1 MKRKKLLKT
10 LAKLLDMEGRDQRK
24 HRDELKALLKKLKLK
39 KVELEEKIVLEKDE
53 RKRKRLG
60 KELEIINA
68 QRLKGLKALQDLQD
82 LM

>member
-10 LAKLLDMEGRDQRK
+10 LANFLDMDGRKQRK
-24 HRDELKALLKKLKLK
+24 HSDELKALLKKLREK
-39 KVELEEKIVLEKDE
+39 KVELEEKMLLEKDE

-68 QRLKGLKALQDLQD
+68 QRLKGLKALQDLMQV
-82 LM
+82 

>member
-10 LAKLLDMEGRDQRK
+10 LAKVLDMEGRKQRK
-24 HRDELKALLKKLKLK
+24 HRDELKALLKSLKKK
-39 KVELEEKIVLEKDE
+39 KVELEAKMLLVEDE

-68 QRLKGLKALQDLQD
+68 QRLKGLKALHD
-82 LM
+82 LMEV

>member
-10 LAKLLDMEGRDQRK
+10 LAKVLDMEGRKQRK
-24 HRDELKALLKKLKLK
+24 HRDELKALLKSLK
-39 KVELEEKIVLEKDE
+39 KKKIELEAKMLLVEDE

-68 QRLKGLKALQDLQD
+68 QRLKGLKALQDL
-82 LM
+82 MEV

>member
-10 LAKLLDMEGRDQRK
+10 LAKVLDMEGRDQRK

-39 KVELEEKIVLEKDE
+39 KVELEEKMVLEKDE

-68 QRLKGLKALQDLQD
+68 QRLKGLKALQDLMQV
-82 LM
+82 

>member
-10 LAKLLDMEGRDQRK
+10 LAKVLDMEGRDQRK

-39 KVELEEKIVLEKDE
+39 KVELEEKMVLEKDE

-68 QRLKGLKALQDLQD
+68 QRLKGLKALQDL
-82 LM
+82 MEV

>member
-10 LAKLLDMEGRDQRK
+10 LAKVLDMEGRNQRK
-24 HRDELKALLKKLKLK
+24 HRDELKALLKKLKVK
-39 KVELEEKIVLEKDE
+39 KVELEEKMMHEKDE

-68 QRLKGLKALQDLQD
+68 QRLKGLKALQDLMD
-82 LM
+82 M